1 MNGSEH
7 YWAQSDYFNIN
18 SQTLLVV
25 TDSIGDPKFTK
36 SKGKIG
42 GLANTG
48 NFDRD
53 GEFLCIMSANKNN
66 IIQFSKAYIE

>member
-1 MNGSEH
+1 M
-7 YWAQSDYFNIN
+7 
-18 SQTLLVV
+18 V